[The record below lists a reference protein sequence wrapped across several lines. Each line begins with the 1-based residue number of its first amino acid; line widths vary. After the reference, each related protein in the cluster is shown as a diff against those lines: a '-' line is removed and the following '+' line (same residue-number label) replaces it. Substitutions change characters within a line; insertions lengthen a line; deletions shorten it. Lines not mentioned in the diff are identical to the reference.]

1 MRPTDKVCSRCSMF
15 NLFARC
21 NPPRST
27 NSGATGLAVLVSGS
41 RVLPHAMLGA
51 YPATP
56 AWRPSLKWRSSW
68 RAAARACSA
77 EIHLQRNCFE
87 MQKLI
92 GVDIGGT
99 LVKMSDERIF
109 LIILEIAVMQRSW

>member
-1 MRPTDKVCSRCSMF
+1 
-15 NLFARC
+15 
-21 NPPRST
+21 
-27 NSGATGLAVLVSGS
+27 
-41 RVLPHAMLGA
+41 
-51 YPATP
+51 
-56 AWRPSLKWRSSW
+56 
-68 RAAARACSA
+68 
-77 EIHLQRNCFE
+77 